1 MVTRRLATW
10 LTLALGVGLV
20 GLAGCVPEET
30 GATDPM
36 TGGPPI
42 PQNKATA
49 PPAGNANTTDLPVGS
64 TASPAA
70 IVSGPAPTIE
80 PSADASHNLRITGT
94 TGTTPAAN
102 WQPPPAT
109 TPTPAQL
116 QDPLINSDPPVP
128 VTLKGPTTTTTIAN
142 TQPIYSP
149 LPGPAR
155 IDTYQQA
162 QEALAARGVT
172 GQQLRQIGDKGM
184 WEFHCS
190 VPDPHNQAVSS
201 VYEVKAQGENG
212 VAAMR
217 LVIQKIDAEH
227 PTTP

>member
-1 MVTRRLATW
+1 MVTKPFATW
-10 LTLALGVGLV
+10 LTGLALGVGLM

-42 PQNKATA
+42 PQNKSTA
-49 PPAGNANTTDLPVGS
+49 PPAGNANTDLPVGG
-64 TASPAA
+64 TGSPAA
-70 IVSGPAPTIE
+70 IVSGPAPTIG
-80 PSADASHNLRITGT
+80 PSTDASQNLRITGT
-94 TGTTPAAN
+94 TGATPAAN
-102 WQPPPAT
+102 WQQPPAT
-109 TPTPAQL
+109 TTAPAQP
-116 QDPLINSDPPVP
+116 QDPLLNASGPVP
-128 VTLKGPTTTTTIAN
+128 VTLKGPTTTTIAN
-142 TQPIYSP
+142 TQPINAA

-172 GQQLRQIGDKGM
+172 GQQLRQVGDKGM

-190 VPDPHNQAVSS
+190 VPDPHNQSVSS

-227 PTTP
+227 ATTP